1 MRTVEEWL
9 GKDNVLGINIWKNK
23 YQFENETF
31 EEWLDRVSDGNED
44 IKDMILNKRFLF
56 GGRILANRGLDKL
69 GKKVTYSN
77 CYVLS
82 VDDSIESI
90 YKACSDLARTF
101 SYGGG
106 VGIDISKLRPVNS
119 YVNNTARKTSGA
131 CSFMDT
137 FSQVTETIG
146 QNGRRGALMLS
157 MDCTHPEIIDFI
169 NIKTDLNR
177 VTKAN
182 ISVRITDDFMK
193 AVKNDE
199 DWELYFKTEHE
210 EIKKIVK
217 AKDIFK
223 LLCKNNW
230 DYAEPGILFW
240 DRIKNYN
247 ILSEDEN
254 FEYAGVN
261 PCLVGDTLIQTIEG
275 AKPIKDLVGTQ
286 PYVYCMDNNGK
297 LIIKKASK
305 VWKTRENAQLVEID
319 FNRGKLICT
328 PDHLIY
334 TRNRGWVKAIEL
346 QPKDKLNG
354 LGFSKGN
361 EIDEM
366 IKLTSDNKYYKHHRF
381 IMEQMGHDIK
391 GKDVHHLDENHLN
404 NVYSNLQVLTHSEHS
419 KLTNVGHICYCER
432 DINNG
437 QFISKQEKQNRTKTD
452 KVNYEV
458 KGKNFIVKSVTVL
471 DYTEDVYD
479 MTIPEVH
486 NFIAN
491 NIVVHNCAEEPL
503 PDGGSCLLGALNLSA
518 YVENKEFNFDLFKE
532 DICKAVKGLNEVLD
546 QGLPLHPLAI
556 QRETVRDYRQIGL
569 GVMGIA
575 DMLIKME
582 IKYDTDEALKLC
594 DTIGYTLTNTALKS
608 SALLAKEYGA
618 YPKYDKHSILSS
630 DFVLQNA
637 ESDTYEL
644 IIKYGLRN
652 SQLLTIAPTG
662 SISTMIEV
670 SGGIEP
676 IFSFSYT
683 RKTESLHGEDKY
695 YKVYTKIVKEYMEE
709 NNLKEEEELPDFF
722 VNAQTIDPFKR
733 VEMQGIWQTSIDAS
747 ISSTINLPNE
757 ATVEDVEKLYM
768 YAWETGCKGLTI
780 YRDGCARSGVLT
792 LDNKKEE
799 EEEVKELRRG
809 EWKSLAD
816 DTYYVKRKLV
826 IGCGTLKLFIGYSPS
841 EQTIQDLYIV
851 KSGQGGCEKNLQAI
865 AIAMSALLRV
875 GGNLGQLEKAFSGI
889 TPCPSFV
896 SNRAKGIKLST
907 GNYCGMAIINEVK
920 AFLKEINSQ
929 ELPKVKNEEV
939 IIKEEEKTEGVECP
953 ECHQKTLT
961 MTGGCS
967 VCNNCGYSKC
977 N

>member
-261 PCLVGDTLIQTIEG
+261 PC
-275 AKPIKDLVGTQ
+275 
-286 PYVYCMDNNGK
+286 
-297 LIIKKASK
+297 
-305 VWKTRENAQLVEID
+305 
-319 FNRGKLICT
+319 
-328 PDHLIY
+328 
-334 TRNRGWVKAIEL
+334 
-346 QPKDKLNG
+346 
-354 LGFSKGN
+354 
-361 EIDEM
+361 
-366 IKLTSDNKYYKHHRF
+366 
-381 IMEQMGHDIK
+381 
-391 GKDVHHLDENHLN
+391 
-404 NVYSNLQVLTHSEHS
+404 
-419 KLTNVGHICYCER
+419 
-432 DINNG
+432 
-437 QFISKQEKQNRTKTD
+437 
-452 KVNYEV
+452 
-458 KGKNFIVKSVTVL
+458 
-471 DYTEDVYD
+471 
-479 MTIPEVH
+479 
-486 NFIAN
+486 
-491 NIVVHNCAEEPL
+491 AEEPL

-532 DICKAVKGLNEVLD
+532 DIYKAVKGLNEVLD

-733 VEMQGIWQTSIDAS
+733 VEMQGIWQISIDAS

-920 AFLKEINSQ
+920 AFLKEINGQ
-929 ELPKVKNEEV
+929 ELPKIKNEEV

>member
-90 YKACSDLARTF
+90 YKTCSDLARTF

-106 VGIDISKLRPVNS
+106 CGLDISKLRPVNS

-199 DWELYFKTEHE
+199 DWELYFKTQHE

-230 DYAEPGILFW
+230 DFAEPGILFW

-261 PCLVGDTLIQTIEG
+261 P
-275 AKPIKDLVGTQ
+275 
-286 PYVYCMDNNGK
+286 
-297 LIIKKASK
+297 
-305 VWKTRENAQLVEID
+305 
-319 FNRGKLICT
+319 
-328 PDHLIY
+328 
-334 TRNRGWVKAIEL
+334 
-346 QPKDKLNG
+346 
-354 LGFSKGN
+354 
-361 EIDEM
+361 
-366 IKLTSDNKYYKHHRF
+366 
-381 IMEQMGHDIK
+381 
-391 GKDVHHLDENHLN
+391 
-404 NVYSNLQVLTHSEHS
+404 
-419 KLTNVGHICYCER
+419 
-432 DINNG
+432 
-437 QFISKQEKQNRTKTD
+437 
-452 KVNYEV
+452 
-458 KGKNFIVKSVTVL
+458 
-471 DYTEDVYD
+471 
-479 MTIPEVH
+479 
-486 NFIAN
+486 
-491 NIVVHNCAEEPL
+491 CAEEPL

-575 DMLIKME
+575 DMLIKMG
-582 IKYDTDEALKLC
+582 IKYDSDEALELC
-594 DTIGYTLTNTALKS
+594 DTIGYTLADTALKS
-608 SALLAKEYGA
+608 SALLAKEYGT

-630 DFVLQNA
+630 DFVLNNA
-637 ESDTYEL
+637 DSDTYEL
-644 IIKYGLRN
+644 IIEHGLRN

-709 NNLKEEEELPDFF
+709 NGLKEEEELPNFF
-722 VNAQTIDPFKR
+722 VNAQTINPFKR
-733 VEMQGIWQTSIDAS
+733 VEMQGTWQCYIDAS
-747 ISSTINLPNE
+747 ISSTVNLPNE
-757 ATVEDVEKLYM
+757 ATVEDVEQLYM
-768 YAWETGCKGLTI
+768 YAWEQGCKGLTI

-841 EQTIQDLYIV
+841 EQSIQDLYIV

-939 IIKEEEKTEGVECP
+939 IIKEEEKLTEDERKFIKENGESAFALRFNKCP
-953 ECHQKTLT
+953 QCGEELARTD
-961 MTGGCS
+961 GC
-967 VCNNCGYSKC
+967 VTCIHGCGWTKC
-977 N
+977 

>member
-90 YKACSDLARTF
+90 YKTCSDLARTF

-106 VGIDISKLRPVNS
+106 CGLDISKLRPVNS

-157 MDCTHPEIIDFI
+157 MDCTHPEILDFI

-182 ISVRITDDFMK
+182 ISVRITDDFMR

-199 DWELYFKTEHE
+199 DWELYFKTQHE

-230 DYAEPGILFW
+230 DFAEPGILFW

-261 PCLVGDTLIQTIEG
+261 PC
-275 AKPIKDLVGTQ
+275 
-286 PYVYCMDNNGK
+286 
-297 LIIKKASK
+297 
-305 VWKTRENAQLVEID
+305 
-319 FNRGKLICT
+319 
-328 PDHLIY
+328 
-334 TRNRGWVKAIEL
+334 
-346 QPKDKLNG
+346 
-354 LGFSKGN
+354 
-361 EIDEM
+361 
-366 IKLTSDNKYYKHHRF
+366 
-381 IMEQMGHDIK
+381 
-391 GKDVHHLDENHLN
+391 
-404 NVYSNLQVLTHSEHS
+404 
-419 KLTNVGHICYCER
+419 
-432 DINNG
+432 
-437 QFISKQEKQNRTKTD
+437 
-452 KVNYEV
+452 
-458 KGKNFIVKSVTVL
+458 
-471 DYTEDVYD
+471 
-479 MTIPEVH
+479 
-486 NFIAN
+486 
-491 NIVVHNCAEEPL
+491 AEEPL

-518 YVENKEFNFDLFKE
+518 YVENKKFNFDLFKE
-532 DICKAVKGLNEVLD
+532 DIYKAVKGLNEVLD

-575 DMLIKME
+575 DMLIKMG
-582 IKYDTDEALKLC
+582 IKYDTDEALELC
-594 DTIGYTLTNTALKS
+594 DTIGYILANTALKS

-630 DFVLQNA
+630 DFVLSNA
-637 ESDTYEL
+637 DSDTCEL
-644 IIKYGLRN
+644 IIENGLRN

-709 NNLKEEEELPDFF
+709 NGLKEEEELPNFF

-757 ATVEDVEKLYM
+757 GIVEDVEKLYM

-792 LDNKKEE
+792 LDDKKEE
-799 EEEVKELRRG
+799 EEETKELNQELKHG
-809 EWKSLAD
+809 TWLAKPD
-816 DTYYVKRKLV
+816 DTIYYERKV
-826 IGCGTLKLFIGYSPS
+826 YTGCSKLILFIGYSQN
-841 EQTIQDLYIV
+841 ENRIV
-851 KSGQGGCEKNLQAI
+851 DVFVKHTSKGGCKSNIDGIVIL
-865 AIAMSALLRV
+865 MSGILRY
-875 GGNLGQLEKAFSGI
+875 GGNLQSIQKALEGVGTCNSFNNAKNKGMKLSKGSS
-889 TPCPSFV
+889 CPTAILNTILEFEQEM
-896 SNRAKGIKLST
+896 KGIKPQKIDLLSK
-907 GNYCGMAIINEVK
+907 M
-920 AFLKEINSQ
+920 
-929 ELPKVKNEEV
+929 NEE
-939 IIKEEEKTEGVECP
+939 KEKGISDEEKDFIEKYGETEFVKRYHKCP
-953 ECHQKTLT
+953 TCHSEVIN
-961 MTGGCS
+961 TGGCVS
-967 VCNNCGYSKC
+967 CPNGCWSKC
-977 N
+977 D

>member
-106 VGIDISKLRPVNS
+106 CGLDISKLRPVNS

-210 EIKKIVK
+210 EIKKTVK
-217 AKDIFK
+217 AKEIFK

-261 PCLVGDTLIQTIEG
+261 PC
-275 AKPIKDLVGTQ
+275 
-286 PYVYCMDNNGK
+286 
-297 LIIKKASK
+297 
-305 VWKTRENAQLVEID
+305 
-319 FNRGKLICT
+319 
-328 PDHLIY
+328 
-334 TRNRGWVKAIEL
+334 
-346 QPKDKLNG
+346 
-354 LGFSKGN
+354 
-361 EIDEM
+361 
-366 IKLTSDNKYYKHHRF
+366 
-381 IMEQMGHDIK
+381 
-391 GKDVHHLDENHLN
+391 
-404 NVYSNLQVLTHSEHS
+404 
-419 KLTNVGHICYCER
+419 
-432 DINNG
+432 
-437 QFISKQEKQNRTKTD
+437 
-452 KVNYEV
+452 
-458 KGKNFIVKSVTVL
+458 
-471 DYTEDVYD
+471 
-479 MTIPEVH
+479 
-486 NFIAN
+486 
-491 NIVVHNCAEEPL
+491 AEEPL

-518 YVENKEFNFDLFKE
+518 YVENKEFNFDLFEE
-532 DICKAVKGLNEVLD
+532 DIFKAVKGLNEVLD

-920 AFLKEINSQ
+920 AFLKEINGQ

-939 IIKEEEKTEGVECP
+939 IIKEEEKTEGLECP

-967 VCNNCGYSKC
+967 VCTNCGHSKC